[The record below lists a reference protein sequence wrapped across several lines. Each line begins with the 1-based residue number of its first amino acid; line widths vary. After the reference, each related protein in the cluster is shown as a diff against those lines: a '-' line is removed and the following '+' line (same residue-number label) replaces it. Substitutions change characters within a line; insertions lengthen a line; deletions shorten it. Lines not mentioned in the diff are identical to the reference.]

1 MKALGIVSV
10 AVELTV
16 ESSVVYTGFSTLRI
30 SSLGVSKLDVFY
42 QDRALLANDFPSI
55 VLRSHLRGS
64 HQILP
69 VSVSHEDHGLP

>member
-30 SSLGVSKLDVFY
+30 SSLVVSKLDVFI
-42 QDRALLANDFPSI
+42 RT
-55 VLRSHLRGS
+55 VLSWLMTS
-64 HQILP
+64 LQLFI
-69 VSVSHEDHGLP
+69 